1 MKRKIMSSGPLI
13 LIAFHPCVEYVDG
26 AEHTMIEVYIHTD
39 LCVGCGLCEELAP
52 RIFKVGDYH
61 ARVLR
66 RPETKE
72 EVELARVIMRDCPP
86 GAIDIIPP
94 A

>member
-1 MKRKIMSSGPLI
+1 MSSGRLI
-13 LIAFHPCVEYVDG
+13 LIAFHPSLEYVGG
-26 AEHTMIEVYIHTD
+26 AEHSIMEVYIHTD
-39 LCVGCGLCEELAP
+39 LCVGCGLCEEPAP

-61 ARVLR
+61 ARVLH

-72 EVELARVIMRDCPP
+72 EVELTRVIMRDCPP
-86 GAIDIIPP
+86 GAIDLIPP